1 MSINSSFGAKEG
13 HINDTLG
20 TLNFWGQRI
29 GKTGPLTSSE
39 MTENSQWNKHILVV
53 GLIPAP
59 SLRTLETASTMCAIK
74 ITMNRVQFSLINQ
87 KAVVWKVRILLD
99 KHSRSWKPDAIFY
112 EKKEWSKSCYIR
124 IKMDKKILTTSFLKD
139 PPFQVTTMP
148 IFRLDSTSLMEN
160 TVLSTPNWTQKC
172 QKRKTISAS
181 IMIMV
186 KPAVHKTTPSALHIH

>member
-74 ITMNRVQFSLINQ
+74 ITMNQVQFSLINQ
-87 KAVVWKVRILLD
+87 KAVVWKVRILMD

-112 EKKEWSKSCYIR
+112 EKKKWSKSCYIL
-124 IKMDKKILTTSFLKD
+124 IKMDKKNIDNLFLKRSSFSGYNYAN
-139 PPFQVTTMP
+139 FQIRQYEPDGKHSSINSQLNSEM
-148 IFRLDSTSLMEN
+148 SKAEN
-160 TVLSTPNWTQKC
+160 N
-172 QKRKTISAS
+172 ISIYNDYGKACS
-181 IMIMV
+181 
-186 KPAVHKTTPSALHIH
+186 P